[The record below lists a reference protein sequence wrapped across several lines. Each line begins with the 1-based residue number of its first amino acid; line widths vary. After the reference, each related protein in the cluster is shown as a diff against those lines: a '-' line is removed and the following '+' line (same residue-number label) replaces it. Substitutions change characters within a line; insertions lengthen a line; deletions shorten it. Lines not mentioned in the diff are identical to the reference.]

1 MVRQSLRA
9 LRDKFFQSAKLR
21 KIVNNIG
28 WLFVDKV
35 IRMGLGLFVG
45 LWVARYLGP
54 GKFGL
59 LNYATA
65 FASLFG
71 TIGLLGIDN
80 ILARD
85 LTAEPQR
92 RDALLGSAFYLKL
105 TSSVLIL
112 PVVVFATSLARQGD
126 WDFLLLA
133 ALCGAGSIVQSTNVI
148 GSYFQSQVAS
158 KYTVYA
164 TNLAFI
170 LAAGL
175 RVALVLL
182 GASVIAFGYASL
194 VELVLAALF
203 LAYAYRHNRLAIRN
217 WTFERKLALRLMHD
231 GWPLIV
237 SSVAISLYM
246 RIDQVMIGQML
257 NDREVGIYS
266 AAVRVSEMWYF
277 VPMAVVSTLLPA
289 IIESRRYG
297 DVVYNKR
304 VGNLYSLMAWSGIAV
319 GIVFAFMSPRVI
331 QILYGAAFADAQ
343 SVLRIHIWAGVPVA
357 LGVAYSTVLT
367 AENAQVITLYATLI
381 GAGAN
386 IFLNLVLIPTHG
398 ARGAAMA
405 TLVSYWLVVL
415 STLLFERS
423 RRTGLAILKSF
434 LFR

>member
-1 MVRQSLRA
+1 MVFQRLRA
-9 LRDKFFQSAKLR
+9 LLDRSSQSPKLR
-21 KIVNNIG
+21 KIVHNIG

-35 IRMGLGLFVG
+35 IRMGIGLFVG

-71 TIGLLGIDN
+71 TIGQLGIDN
-80 ILARD
+80 ILVRD
-85 LTAEPQR
+85 LAAEPQR

-112 PVVVFATSLARQGD
+112 PVAVFAISLARRGD
-126 WDFLLLA
+126 LDLFLLV

-170 LAAGL
+170 FAAGL
-175 RVALVLL
+175 RIVLVLL

-217 WTFERKLALRLMHD
+217 WTFERKLARRLMHD

-304 VGNLYSLMAWSGIAV
+304 VGNLYSLMAWSGITV
-319 GIVFAFMSPRVI
+319 GIVFAFMSPWVV
-331 QILYGAAFADAQ
+331 QTLYGAEFADAQ

-386 IFLNLVLIPTHG
+386 VLLNLVLIPMHG

-405 TLVSYWLVVL
+405 TLVSYWMVIL